1 MSGDHQV
8 WMDEAGIEKMMFC
21 THHNHFEF
29 LVMPFGLTNVPPT
42 FQALMNAILHDFT
55 RHFMRVFFDDI
66 LIYSKLLSSHLQHIL
81 VVLHQLRDHNL
92 AVKQS
97 KCSFRGTTVAY
108 LGHVISTQG
117 VAVDTGKVE
126 AMQAW

>member
-97 KCSFRGTTVAY
+97 KCSFRGTMVAY
-108 LGHVISTQG
+108 LGHVISAQG